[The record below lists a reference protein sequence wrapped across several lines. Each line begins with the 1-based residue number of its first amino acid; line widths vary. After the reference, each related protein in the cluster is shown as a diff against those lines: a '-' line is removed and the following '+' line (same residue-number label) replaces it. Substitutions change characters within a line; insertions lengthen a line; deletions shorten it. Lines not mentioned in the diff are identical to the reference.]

1 MGKHD
6 IYKLSETPTANYDA
20 WEFRTR
26 ISATS
31 KGLLVTIL
39 GTDYEPSTSGCNS
52 KVWKA
57 WKARQEAAAEL
68 LVKALDD
75 DQLIHI
81 RGLDS
86 DPALMWERLRTVH
99 EKTGVTGSASDLWNR
114 FHTATYS
121 IKFRFELRFWTEL
134 RHHYYSDPTIP
145 LRTHVSTIR
154 FYAEALERLHSDK
167 PSDTQIIS
175 RIFTSLPS
183 FYSTIIK
190 ILKIHNNA
198 DDLDF
203 IVESILA
210 EETTQKST
218 TNLSMTAGASNS
230 IQALMTTHTPSQ
242 SLVCETPACK
252 AKGRT
257 GHLTENCFWPGG
269 AKEGQWPDWWFKLKG
284 IQLVEEKPS
293 AMTAIS
299 HAYAL

>member
-31 KGLLVTIL
+31 KGLLATIL
-39 GTDYEPSTSGCNS
+39 GTDYEPSTSGRNS

-57 WKARQEAAAEL
+57 WKVRQEAAAEL

-121 IKFRFELRFWTEL
+121 
-134 RHHYYSDPTIP
+134 DPTIP
-145 LRTHVSTIR
+145 LCTHISTIR
-154 FYAEALERLHSDK
+154 SYAEALERLHSDK

-183 FYSTIIK
+183 SYSTIIK
-190 ILKIHNNA
+190 ILKIHDNA
-198 DDLDF
+198 NDLDF

-284 IQLVEEKPS
+284 IQPVEEKPS